1 MSAASM
7 QHRSRWWALRMARL
21 VQWAIALA
29 LAAGVQSCSGSGAAE
44 GRVVVAAAIPSTDH
58 QRAPAGSALPTPL
71 QVLVLVDGKPA
82 AGQPVSWSPSSGRMT
97 ITSGITD
104 ASGVASGQWIL
115 GPEPGEL
122 AAYATVPGARGS
134 PVQFTAIADAPMPP
148 SAGPAPGA
156 TRSAP

>member
-7 QHRSRWWALRMARL
+7 RHPSQWWVLRMAPL
-21 VQWAIALA
+21 SQWAIALT
-29 LAAGVQSCSGSGAAE
+29 LAAGVQSCSRSGAAAE
-44 GRVVVAAAIPSTDH
+44 RVTVAAAIPSTDH

-71 QVLVLVDGKPA
+71 QVLVLVDGRPA
-82 AGQPVSWSPSSGRMT
+82 AGQPVSWSPSSGRMS

-134 PVQFTAIADAPMPP
+134 PVQFTATAEAPTPS
-148 SAGPAPGA
+148 SAGPAPGT